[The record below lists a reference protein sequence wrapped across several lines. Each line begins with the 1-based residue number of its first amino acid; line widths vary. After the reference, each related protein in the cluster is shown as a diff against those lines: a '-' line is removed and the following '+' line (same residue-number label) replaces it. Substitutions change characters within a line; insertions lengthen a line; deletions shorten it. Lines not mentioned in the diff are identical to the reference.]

1 MFLESFRHLIEIE
14 ALKKQNQQNL
24 LQIASEN
31 KRISDLTKRRRKT
44 ALEIDN
50 FLIEDKSLKLSDTQQ
65 QIDVLQVRLNKLNS
79 QLALA
84 VTEKEQIAFE
94 NQIKLVKNEIDLL
107 ETLYFNNLEKSEF
120 IQQEIKNSQEFLKG
134 SLETLELI
142 KNETLK
148 NISIE
153 QNIIDNRILRIKSLD
168 ELLHPSM
175 KSLYLELEKSMQ
187 PKRPVSFLVDKKCS
201 ECHMQVDSILKN
213 SLEEGRSI
221 EICPTC
227 SRILIPETAKIYT

>member
-24 LQIASEN
+24 AQIASEN
-31 KRISDLTKRRRKT
+31 KRISDLDERRRKT
-44 ALEIDN
+44 ALEIDH

-79 QLALA
+79 QLSMA

-107 ETLYFNNLEKSEF
+107 ETIYFNNLEKSES
-120 IQQEIKNSQEFLKG
+120 IQQQIKNAQEFLKG
-134 SLETLELI
+134 SLESLELI

-153 QNIIDNRILRIKSLD
+153 QNIIDNRILRINSLD

-175 KSLYLELEKSMQ
+175 KSLYLELEKRMR

-201 ECHMQVDSILKN
+201 ECHMLVDSMLKN

-221 EICPTC
+221 EICPSC